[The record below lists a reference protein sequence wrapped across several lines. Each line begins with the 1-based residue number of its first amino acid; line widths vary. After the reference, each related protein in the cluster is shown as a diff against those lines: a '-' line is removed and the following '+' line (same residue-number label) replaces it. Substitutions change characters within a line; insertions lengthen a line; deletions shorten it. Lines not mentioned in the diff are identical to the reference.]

1 MGNTRDG
8 ANPAR
13 RKIRVTIM
21 RFVFALVLF
30 LGIAIAGGAVYMA
43 MDRFSQYETALANSR
58 KGTGPQIKLAKVYI
72 ANETLEYG
80 MQLEKDHIR
89 LVDFPANSLPEGTF
103 SEEIDLLGSGEDG
116 DFRTVLREMEPGEVL
131 MASKLTA
138 RGEDA
143 GVSSQLDKGMRA
155 FAIRVDVASGVSG
168 FLRPNDRVDVYWTG
182 RNNDETV
189 TKLILSDLE
198 LIAIDQSADGTR
210 NRPTVA
216 RTVTVA
222 ADSRT
227 IASLVQAQSTGKL
240 LLSLRGIDDE
250 TKDAGIEVTHKDLL
264 GLEDEVVAKEK
275 EICTIKNRKGAQV
288 IEIPI
293 PCAD

>member
-1 MGNTRDG
+1 
-8 ANPAR
+8 
-13 RKIRVTIM
+13 M
-21 RFVFALVLF
+21 RFVFALILF
-30 LGIAIAGGAVYMA
+30 MGVAIAGGAVYMA
-43 MDRFSQYETALANSR
+43 MDRFNQYETALANSR
-58 KGTGPQIKLAKVYI
+58 QGNGPNINLAKVYI
-72 ANETLEYG
+72 AKEPLEYG

-89 LVDFPANSLPEGTF
+89 LVDFPVDALPEGTF

-143 GVSSQLDKGMRA
+143 GVSSRLDKGMSA

-168 FLRPNDRVDVYWTG
+168 FLRPGDKVDVYWTG
-182 RNNDETV
+182 RNGNDTV
-189 TKLILSDLE
+189 TKLILNGLE
-198 LIAIDQSADGTR
+198 LIAIDQSADGSR

-222 ADSRT
+222 ASSRT

-240 LLSLRGIDDE
+240 LLSLRGINDE
-250 TKDAGIEVTHKDLL
+250 TVEDGIEVTHKDLL
-264 GLEDEVVAKEK
+264 GLEEEIVAKEK
-275 EICTIKNRKGAQV
+275 EVCTIKNRKGAEV

-293 PCAD
+293 PCSN